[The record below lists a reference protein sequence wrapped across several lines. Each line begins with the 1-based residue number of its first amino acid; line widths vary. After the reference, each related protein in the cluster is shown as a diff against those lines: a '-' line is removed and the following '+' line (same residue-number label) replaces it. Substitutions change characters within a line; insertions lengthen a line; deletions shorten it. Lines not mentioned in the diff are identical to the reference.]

1 MRYTLYFPLPV
12 VSESAVLGAP
22 LAFPDAFEPVGTV
35 VADSVEAA
43 LAAAQNAGNGFW
55 NPRHPT
61 RGATPGD
68 VFLDARGH
76 ATRVTRDGFENLG
89 RCRALRVV

>member
-43 LAAAQNAGNGFW
+43 LAAAQNAGSRFW

-68 VFLDARGH
+68 VLVDSRGS
-76 ATRVTRDGFENLG
+76 ATRVTRDGFESLG
-89 RCRALRVV
+89 RRRLLRVV